1 MAVVTISREFGSEG
15 TAIAE
20 KAAQA
25 LGYHLADKNTIETIL
40 KEYGIQ
46 EFDRMYDSIPGFW
59 DRFDAQRME
68 LRGILIT
75 MLNQTLR
82 ALAQHGNM
90 VILGRGGFAVLAGL
104 VDVLHVRIQAPLPL
118 RVRRAAEQPA
128 IAEPSRAELL
138 VKENDRI
145 QKGFVESVYG
155 TSWDSVKGFDLGDR
169 HGQGGPG
176 PGGLLDRGGGPVDPG
191 PRDQRDPHRRPP
203 GGGPYPGCHGEGVL
217 QLHPGARVGSSRR
230 SPALWRPSSRSCI
243 TATASAGGTGFGP
256 RPRRA
261 SRRAA

>member
-68 LRGILIT
+68 LRGILIS
-75 MLNQTLR
+75 MLNQTIR

-118 RVRRAAEQPA
+118 RVRRAAEQPS

-155 TSWDSVKGFDLGDR
+155 TSWDSVKGFDLVIDTGKVAPDLAASWIVQAARSIQVPGISGTPTAARLEVDR
-169 HGQGGPG
+169 I
-176 PGGLLDRGGGPVDPG
+176 LAATVK
-191 PRDQRDPHRRPP
+191 
-203 GGGPYPGCHGEGVL
+203 EFF
-217 QLHPGARVGSSRR
+217 
-230 SPALWRPSSRSCI
+230 SC
-243 TATASAGGTGFGP
+243 TLAHV
-256 RPRRA
+256 
-261 SRRAA
+261 